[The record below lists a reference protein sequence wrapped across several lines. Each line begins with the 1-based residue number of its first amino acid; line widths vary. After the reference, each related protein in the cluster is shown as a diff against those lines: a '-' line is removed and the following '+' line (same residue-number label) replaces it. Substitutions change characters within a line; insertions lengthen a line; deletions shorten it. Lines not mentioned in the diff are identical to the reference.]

1 MSGLPLSTPL
11 SHLLIAFTIE
21 LDNEFERRIA
31 ETGLGRPFGISMV
44 MWSNFLRF
52 VGDEGITVGELPAA
66 AGLPKPRMLSTL
78 GGMERW
84 RYVFVTPGPTDPPP
98 ESKRDGYGSAR
109 GLRSDWVV
117 RPTPAGRKALEIW
130 PPLLDAIERRWEERF
145 GTEAIEELRR
155 SLAAFVGQLDVELP
169 EYLPIIGSANGMK
182 ADVEPRERR
191 DRALAAVDPPI
202 PHLSPF
208 LPQVLLAYTL
218 DLERESE
225 QALPLSANFVR
236 VLDEKGMD
244 VREVPFA
251 AGVSSEATS
260 MALKLLTKSGYV
272 VVETKVVRLTPKGR
286 EAQEAARVLHAEVEK
301 RWRARFGAA
310 EVRRLRTALDGVL
323 DQREGERLRLSLG
336 LEPHPDGWRAS
347 KRYVE
352 QTNAVVADP
361 LGRLPHYPMVLH
373 RGGWPDGS

>member
-1 MSGLPLSTPL
+1 
-11 SHLLIAFTIE
+11 
-21 LDNEFERRIA
+21 
-31 ETGLGRPFGISMV
+31 
-44 MWSNFLRF
+44 
-52 VGDEGITVGELPAA
+52 
-66 AGLPKPRMLSTL
+66 
-78 GGMERW
+78 
-84 RYVFVTPGPTDPPP
+84 
-98 ESKRDGYGSAR
+98 
-109 GLRSDWVV
+109 
-117 RPTPAGRKALEIW
+117 
-130 PPLLDAIERRWEERF
+130 
-145 GTEAIEELRR
+145 
-155 SLAAFVGQLDVELP
+155 
-169 EYLPIIGSANGMK
+169 
-182 ADVEPRERR
+182 
-191 DRALAAVDPPI
+191 
-202 PHLSPF
+202 
-208 LPQVLLAYTL
+208 VLLAYTL

-260 MALKLLTKSGYV
+260 MALKLVTKSGHV

-286 EAQEAARVLHAEVEK
+286 EAQEAARVLHAELEK

>member
-1 MSGLPLSTPL
+1 VTETPLSTPL
-11 SHLLIAFTIE
+11 SHLLVAFTIE
-21 LDNEFERRIA
+21 FDNEFERRFA
-31 ETGLGRPFGISMV
+31 ETGLGRRFGVSMV

-52 VGDEGITVGELPAA
+52 VGEAGITVGDLPAVS
-66 AGLPKPRMLSTL
+66 GIPKAKTLSML

-84 RYVFVTPGPTDPPP
+84 RYVFVTPGPTDAPP

-117 RPTPAGRKALEIW
+117 RPTPAGLKALEIW
-130 PPLLDAIERRWEERF
+130 PPLLGDIERRWEERF
-145 GTEAIEELRR
+145 GAKEVAALRR
-155 SLAAFVGQLDVELP
+155 SLAALVGQLDVELP
-169 EYLPIIGSANGMK
+169 EYLPIVGSANGMK

-191 DRALAAVDPPI
+191 DPALAEGNSPI
-202 PHLSPF
+202 PHLSPL

-218 DLERESE
+218 DLERDTE
-225 QALPLSANFVR
+225 QGLPVSANFLR

-244 VREVPFA
+244 VRELPFA

-260 MALKLLTKSGYV
+260 MALRLLTKTGHV
-272 VVETKVVRLTPKGR
+272 VVETKVARLTPKGR
-286 EAQEAARVLHAEVEK
+286 DAQEAVRLLHDEVEK
-301 RWRARFGAA
+301 RWNARFGAA

-323 DQREGERLRLSLG
+323 EQRDELSQG
-336 LEPHPDGWRAS
+336 LKPHPDGWRAS

-352 QTNAVVADP
+352 QTNAVIADP